1 MLRAVGTVPKYAGLI
16 QQQTKHAGIKVAN
29 ILIAATPEDKVGI
42 VAIMNDRHGV
52 IAVSSIQEVLT
63 KLETETFDLIMV
75 GVHFDDSRMF
85 EVLPLI
91 RKAKTNFDKPI
102 ICFCM
107 RDTPLT
113 RTMHESINIASKAL
127 GAWMYIDHHKLSVS
141 KNPDAEILRIIERCI
156 TDEERKKTQTERVV
170 LQNQRKELLRL
181 RQLLDHQEWT
191 LVLEDEVSD
200 LREKL
205 SKVLLELSELQIDS
219 MGQRE
224 KISESRL
231 NADRVSKRVEL
242 KEMAIRVEENQIGRQ
257 ESEQLAKEQ
266 AIIPKEEEKGKEGRR
281 KLSDKT

>member
-1 MLRAVGTVPKYAGLI
+1 
-16 QQQTKHAGIKVAN
+16 VAN

-42 VAIMNDRHGV
+42 VRILSDRHKV
-52 IAVSSIQEVLT
+52 IPVSSIYEALA
-63 KLETETFDLIMV
+63 KLETEQFDLIMV

-85 EVLPLI
+85 ELLPRI
-91 RKAKTNFDKPI
+91 HNAKSNSDKPI
-102 ICFCM
+102 ICFCI

-127 GAWMYIDHHKLSVS
+127 GAWMYLDHHKFNVTQ
-141 KNPDAEILRIIERCI
+141 NPDAELLRIIERCI
-156 TDEERKKTQTERVV
+156 TDEERKQTQLERVD

-191 LVLEDEVSD
+191 LILEDEVAD

-224 KISESRL
+224 KISESKEF
-231 NADRVSKRVEL
+231 ADRVSIPVEL
-242 KEMAIRVEENQIGRQ
+242 KEMAIRREENQIGRQ

-266 AIIPKEEEKGKEGRR
+266 AIIPKEEEKGKQGRR
-281 KLSDKT
+281 KLSAQR